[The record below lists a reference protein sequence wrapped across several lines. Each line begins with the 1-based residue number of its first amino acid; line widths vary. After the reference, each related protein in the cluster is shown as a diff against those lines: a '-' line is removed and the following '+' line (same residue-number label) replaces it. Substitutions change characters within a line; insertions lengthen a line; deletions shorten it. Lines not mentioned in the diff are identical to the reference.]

1 MSKPIKLICG
11 SLFLLLCGCTSSAD
25 KEKEDLKRELLEVRS
40 ETSTLK
46 GELNSLKNMAP
57 PVKSA
62 EKKEDAATTS
72 SGTTIETKPSEIKA
86 KSSNEIKAANA
97 PKPQQSK

>member
-11 SLFLLLCGCTSSAD
+11 GLLLLLSGCTSTAD
-25 KEKEDLKRELLEVRS
+25 KEKEDLKRDLLEARS
-40 ETSTLK
+40 ETSVLK

-62 EKKEDAATTS
+62 EKKEDAATTG
-72 SGTTIETKPSEIKA
+72 SGTTIETKQGSAEP
-86 KSSNEIKAANA
+86 KSSD
-97 PKPQQSK
+97 